1 MCCEHGTFMLKAV
14 DLLVEVAGVPVVNGG
29 SFEVRARQTV
39 GLVGRNGAGKT
50 SMLKVLAGQMPA
62 AKGSV
67 KITGGLG
74 YLPQDPKVDDLGR
87 TALTHVLSGR
97 GFDEDMVR
105 IEKLRL
111 ALEEDPSEENIAKFS
126 RAQER
131 FEVSGGY
138 AADSEVRRL
147 SDGLGL
153 ADNRLELPVSAL
165 SGGERRRVEL
175 ARILFAGSDVLLLD
189 EPTNHLDID
198 AKEWLLDFMRGYSG
212 ALIVISHDLE
222 LLDEAITRIIHLE
235 RPDDLGAGSLTEYK
249 GTYSQYLKS
258 RVLDEQRLTKVA
270 TQQANEINRLST
282 LADSMRGQTA
292 TRARKA
298 KSLDTRVAKMEEHRI
313 DAPKAVKS
321 VKVTFPDPPH
331 CGRTVV
337 EAKGL
342 AKSYDD
348 LDVFADVD
356 FDLGRGERML
366 VLGLNGAGK
375 TSLLRILAGQIEAD
389 LGTFEWGHQVS
400 PGYFAQEHEMLDDHR
415 DLISQL
421 RGAAPDVDDV
431 TLRAMLGGFGLVGDK
446 VYQEAG
452 TLSGG
457 EKTKLALTLLVAGR
471 HNVLL
476 LDEPTNNLD
485 PPSRDAAAASL
496 AAWKGAVILVS
507 HDTDFVSHLDLDKV
521 LIMPEGTIDYWRED
535 HMELVELA

>member
-1 MCCEHGTFMLKAV
+1 
-14 DLLVEVAGVPVVNGG
+14 
-29 SFEVRARQTV
+29 
-39 GLVGRNGAGKT
+39 
-50 SMLKVLAGQMPA
+50 
-62 AKGSV
+62 
-67 KITGGLG
+67 
-74 YLPQDPKVDDLGR
+74 
-87 TALTHVLSGR
+87 
-97 GFDEDMVR
+97 
-105 IEKLRL
+105 
-111 ALEEDPSEENIAKFS
+111 
-126 RAQER
+126 
-131 FEVSGGY
+131 
-138 AADSEVRRL
+138 
-147 SDGLGL
+147 
-153 ADNRLELPVSAL
+153 
-165 SGGERRRVEL
+165 
-175 ARILFAGSDVLLLD
+175 
-189 EPTNHLDID
+189 
-198 AKEWLLDFMRGYSG
+198 
-212 ALIVISHDLE
+212 
-222 LLDEAITRIIHLE
+222 
-235 RPDDLGAGSLTEYK
+235 
-249 GTYSQYLKS
+249 
-258 RVLDEQRLTKVA
+258 
-270 TQQANEINRLST
+270 
-282 LADSMRGQTA
+282 
-292 TRARKA
+292 
-298 KSLDTRVAKMEEHRI
+298 MEEHRI

-400 PGYFAQEHEMLDDHR
+400 PGYFAQEHEMLDDDR